1 MEIMKLMEWCRT
13 YRRFDQSKPIPE
25 NVLEHIM
32 EAARLANSA
41 SNRQQ
46 LRYLVVRSP
55 EMVEKIF
62 PFTHWAA
69 ILPKEL
75 GQPKDGEHPVL
86 FVVPIYEASE
96 KAKWTDVDIGIA
108 ETRMTLAAAAD
119 GVGSCILAN
128 IERDPI
134 RDVLGLPAS
143 KEIAT
148 IVAFGYPTHESH
160 IVPMKDGDV
169 KYYLDEKKEYCVP
182 KRSREELF
190 RMV

>member
-1 MEIMKLMEWCRT
+1 MDIMQLMKWCRS
-13 YRRFDQSKPIPE
+13 YRRFDQSRPIPE
-25 NVLEHIM
+25 NVLDHIL

-46 LRYLVVRSP
+46 LRFVVVRSP

-69 ILPKEL
+69 MLPKEA
-75 GQPKDGEHPVL
+75 GQPKEGEHPVL
-86 FVVPIYEASE
+86 FVVSTYETAA
-96 KAKWTDVDIGIA
+96 KAKWTDLDLGIA
-108 ETRMTLAAAAD
+108 EARMTLAAAAE

-134 RDVLGLPAS
+134 REALDIDAAY
-143 KEIAT
+143 EIAT
-148 IVAFGYPTHESH
+148 ITAFGYPTHESH
-160 IVPMKDGDV
+160 IVDMKDGDV
-169 KYYLDEKKEYCVP
+169 KYYLDEKKDFCVP

>member
-13 YRRFDQSKPIPE
+13 YRRFDQAKPIPE

-46 LRYLVVRSP
+46 LRFLVVKSP
-55 EMVEKIF
+55 EMVEKLF

-86 FVVPIYEASE
+86 FIVPTYEASE

-108 ETRMTLAAAAD
+108 ETRMTLAAAAE

-128 IERDPI
+128 IERDSI
-134 RDVLGLPAS
+134 REVLGLPVS
-143 KEIAT
+143 TEIAT

-160 IVPMKDGDV
+160 IVSMKDGDV
-169 KYYLDEKKEYCVP
+169 KYYL
-182 KRSREELF
+182 
-190 RMV
+190 

>member
-13 YRRFDQSKPIPE
+13 YRRFDQAKPVPE
-25 NVLEHIM
+25 NVLENIM

-46 LRYLVVRSP
+46 LRFLVVKSP
-55 EMVEKIF
+55 EMVEKLF
-62 PFTHWAA
+62 TFTHWAA
-69 ILPKEL
+69 ILPKKL

-86 FVVPIYEASE
+86 FIVPTYEASE

-108 ETRMTLAAAAD
+108 ETRMTIAAAAE

-134 RDVLGLPAS
+134 REALGIPAS

-148 IVAFGYPTHESH
+148 VVAFGYPTHESH
-160 IVPMKDGDV
+160 IVDVKDGEI
-169 KYYLDEKKEYCVP
+169 KYYLDEKKDYCVP
-182 KRSREELF
+182 NRSREELF
-190 RMV
+190 HIL

>member
-1 MEIMKLMEWCRT
+1 MDIMQLMKWCRS
-13 YRRFDQSKPIPE
+13 YRRFDQSRPIPE
-25 NVLEHIM
+25 NVLDHIL

-46 LRYLVVRSP
+46 LRFVVVRSP

-69 ILPKEL
+69 MLPKEA
-75 GQPKDGEHPVL
+75 GQPKEGEHPVL
-86 FVVPIYEASE
+86 FVVSTYETAV
-96 KAKWTDVDIGIA
+96 KAKWTDLDLGIA
-108 ETRMTLAAAAD
+108 EARMTLAAAAE

-134 RDVLGLPAS
+134 REALGIPAS

-148 IVAFGYPTHESH
+148 VVAFGYPTHASH
-160 IVPMKDGDV
+160 IVDVKDGEI
-169 KYYLDEKKEYCVP
+169 KYYLDEKKDYCVP
-182 KRSREELF
+182 KRSREEL
-190 RMV
+190 VHIL

>member
-13 YRRFDQSKPIPE
+13 YRRFDQTKPIPDT
-25 NVLEHIM
+25 VLEHIM

-46 LRYLVVRSP
+46 LRFLVVKSP
-55 EMVEKIF
+55 EMVEKLF

-86 FVVPIYEASE
+86 FIVPTYEASE

-108 ETRMTLAAAAD
+108 ETRMTIAAAAE

-143 KEIAT
+143 IEIVT

-160 IVPMKDGDV
+160 IVSMKDGDV
-169 KYYLDEKKEYCVP
+169 KYYLDEKKDYCVP
-182 KRSREELF
+182 KRSREDLF
-190 RMV
+190 RII

>member
-13 YRRFDQSKPIPE
+13 YRRFDQAKPVPE
-25 NVLEHIM
+25 NVLENIM

-46 LRYLVVRSP
+46 LRFLVVKSS
-55 EMVEKIF
+55 EMVEKLF
-62 PFTHWAA
+62 TFTHWAA

-86 FVVPIYEASE
+86 FIVPTYEASE

-108 ETRMTLAAAAD
+108 ETRMTIAAAAE

-134 RDVLGLPAS
+134 REVLGLPVS
-143 KEIAT
+143 TEIAT

-160 IVPMKDGDV
+160 IVSMKDGDV
-169 KYYLDEKKEYCVP
+169 KYYLDEKKDYCVP
-182 KRSREELF
+182 KRSREDLF
-190 RMV
+190 RII